1 MPLFWAVHRL
11 GGVLTPANASYSAAE
26 LTHQL
31 LDSKAKA
38 LVTCVPLLSIS
49 LEAAAKAG
57 LPRSRIYLL
66 DLPKELLGGA
76 KPPTEYVS
84 VSELIEAGKS
94 LPLVDEL
101 RWSAGEGA
109 RRTAFLCYSSGTSG
123 LPVSNVPIT

>member
-1 MPLFWAVHRL
+1 
-11 GGVLTPANASYSAAE
+11 

-57 LPRSRIYLL
+57 LPKSRIYLF
-66 DLPKELLGGA
+66 DLPKQAFGA
-76 KPPTEYVS
+76 TKAPTGFKS
-84 VSELIEAGKS
+84 VTEIAEAGKS
-94 LPLVDEL
+94 LPAVEEL

-123 LPVSNVPIT
+123 LPVSNVRQFNSDIAD

>member
-1 MPLFWAVHRL
+1 MHRL
-11 GGVLTPANASYSAAE
+11 GGVLSPANASYSAAE

-66 DLPKELLGGA
+66 DVPEQILGGA
-76 KPPTEYVS
+76 KPPTEYKS

-94 LPLVDEL
+94 LPPVDEL

-123 LPVSNVPIT
+123 LPVSSVPTS

>member
-66 DLPKELLGGA
+66 DVPEQLLGGA

-84 VSELIEAGKS
+84 VSELTEAGKS
-94 LPLVDEL
+94 LPPVDEL

-123 LPVSNVPIT
+123 LPVSSVLIT

>member
-1 MPLFWAVHRL
+1 M
-11 GGVLTPANASYSAAE
+11 LTPANASYSAAE

-31 LDSKAKA
+31 LDSNAKA

-66 DLPKELLGGA
+66 DVPEQLLGSA
-76 KPPTEYVS
+76 KLPTEYKS
-84 VSELIEAGKS
+84 VSGLIEAGKS
-94 LPLVDEL
+94 LPPVDEL

-123 LPVSNVPIT
+123 LPVSSVLIT

>member
-1 MPLFWAVHRL
+1 MHKL

-31 LDSKAKA
+31 LDSNAKA

-66 DLPKELLGGA
+66 DVPEQILGSA
-76 KPPTEYVS
+76 KPPAEYKS
-84 VSELIEAGKS
+84 VSELIEVGKS
-94 LPLVDEL
+94 LPPVDEL
-101 RWSAGEGA
+101 RWSAGEGT

-123 LPVSNVPIT
+123 MPVSSVPITRITL

>member
-1 MPLFWAVHRL
+1 MHRL
-11 GGVLTPANASYSAAE
+11 GGVLTPANASYSASE

-38 LVTCVPLLSIS
+38 LVTCVPLLAIS

-57 LPRSRIYLL
+57 LPKSKIYLL
-66 DLPKELLGGA
+66 DVPEQILGGV
-76 KPPTEYVS
+76 KPPTEYKT

-94 LPLVDEL
+94 LPPVDEL

-123 LPVSNVPIT
+123 LPVSSAPNNLNNNFG

>member
-49 LEAAAKAG
+49 LEAAANVG
-57 LPRSRIYLL
+57 LLRSRIYLL
-66 DLPKELLGGA
+66 DLPEQLLSGA
-76 KPPTEYVS
+76 KPPTEYKNIS
-84 VSELIEAGKS
+84 QLIEAGKS
-94 LPLVDEL
+94 LPSVNEL

-123 LPVSNVPIT
+123 LPVSGVPTI